1 MRVRLLYIV
10 GALVT
15 TALIF
20 LGALLPT
27 LFSIFALLAI
37 PAPGIFV
44 IAAIKPEVLAE
55 FTCGSASLFRSAPG
69 SHKFPGWYPSSQSE
83 NMPDERRLL
92 S

>member
-55 FTCGSASLFRSAPG
+55 LRMVRVYLWICVALSIGSWVAQISWMVS
-69 SHKFPGWYPSSQSE
+69 K
-83 NMPDERRLL
+83 
-92 S
+92 